1 MSTTV
6 ERGNTVTV
14 HYTGTLNDGTQFD
27 SSRGRESFSFQTGTG
42 QVIPGFDN
50 GIIGMEVGETKTINI
65 PAAEAYGLINENAI
79 QVVDKTRFDEGV
91 EIAIGETVS
100 GQTEDGRPV
109 AAKIVSVEDATVTLD
124 FNHPLA
130 GQDLNF
136 EIELLAIS

>member
-27 SSRGRESFSFQTGTG
+27 SSRGRESFSFQTGAG

-65 PAAEAYGLINENAI
+65 PAAEAYGLISENAI

-91 EIAIGETVS
+91 EIVIGETVS